1 MWLFEQPLVI
11 VGLGVVVIL
20 GLGAAW
26 TASGRQE
33 LLYAMVA
40 AIVLMFAGLITER
53 LVKTDKEQ
61 IRETLYEIAREV
73 KANDH
78 AKVLRHI
85 HSSAPEIKQQAQA
98 EMPRYKFNEF
108 RITKIHLIDV
118 DASVEP
124 RSAVVEC
131 NVVGGGTFHEHGIEM
146 DHVPRWVK
154 LQLLRE
160 KDGRWAVAAYEHDD
174 PQRMIMERSPGR

>member
-1 MWLFEQPLVI
+1 MWLFEQPLII
-11 VGLGVVVIL
+11 VGLGVALIL
-20 GLGAAW
+20 ALGAAW

-33 LLYAMVA
+33 LLYALVA
-40 AIVLMFAGLITER
+40 AIALLFVGLITER

-61 IRETLYEIAREV
+61 IRATLQEIARDV
-73 KANDH
+73 KSNDRT
-78 AKVLRHI
+78 KVLRHI
-85 HSSAPEIKQQAQA
+85 HSGATAIKQQAQA
-98 EMPRYKFNEF
+98 ELPKYTFTEF

-118 DASVEP
+118 DASAEP

-131 NVVGGGTFHEHGIEM
+131 NVVGGGSFHEHGMEM

-160 KDGRWAVAAYEHDD
+160 KDGRWAVAGYEHDD
-174 PQRMIMERSPGR
+174 PQRMIMAGPPGQ